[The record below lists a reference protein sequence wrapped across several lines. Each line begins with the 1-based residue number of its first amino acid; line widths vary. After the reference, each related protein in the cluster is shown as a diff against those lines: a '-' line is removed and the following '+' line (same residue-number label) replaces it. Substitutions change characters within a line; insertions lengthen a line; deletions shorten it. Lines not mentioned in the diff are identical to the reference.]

1 MSLSFES
8 IVYTYLLIMPYLAL
22 TFYFAVYQRDDFFL
36 KTRSSVQFLYVLI
49 FLGFIFINLLLWKW
63 LFREFEFLGFSIQST
78 KSHNKSTGL
87 ITILAAIAA
96 VCGWIFTARVQTINA
111 IKGHSMQVLMNSR
124 TSTIYMQKVDK
135 TIEIR
140 RGLTKESMST
150 EGDKQDAVL
159 TAEKFEKLGNGNG
172 EKADEEKSA
181 VIYMLN
187 FLEFVAIGIR
197 HYNLD
202 ESLLKGSLRS
212 IINSNY
218 KLYKPVIDHLRRV
231 DNPKIFTQFELLHD
245 RWTEP
250 SEILCT
256 SCRCWHPKK
265 PEKQQWKDKYDKEIK
280 RGMGI
285 LTFGS
290 WQLALFIIKQVK
302 KITKGQNLEEKLC
315 KPCLENTNRKTLD
328 QRSAKWLKEPK
339 ISINPA
345 KIGGIRRKLV
355 LIVEASEKGR
365 ITKVSIGNSSGMKCI
380 DVKVVRV
387 VKKSKLKPHQVNG
400 KNCPIVLTLHFEFH
414 PKP

>member
-1 MSLSFES
+1 MWHFFES
-8 IVYTYLLIMPYLAL
+8 IFFTYLLIMPYLAL
-22 TFYFAVYQRDDFFL
+22 SFYFLVYQRDDFFL

-63 LFREFEFLGFSIQST
+63 VFKEIDFLGFSIKST
-78 KSHNKSTGL
+78 KTHNKSTGL
-87 ITILAAIAA
+87 ITILAAVAA

-140 RGLTKESMST
+140 RGLTKESIST
-150 EGDKQDAVL
+150 EDDKQNVVL
-159 TAEKFEKLGNGNG
+159 TAEKFEKLGNGDG
-172 EKADEEKSA
+172 VKADEEKSA

-245 RWTEP
+245 RWAEP
-250 SEILCT
+250 TEILCV
-256 SCRCWHPKK
+256 SCKIWHPKK
-265 PEKQQWKDKYDKEIK
+265 PENQQWKDKYDKEINK
-280 RGMGI
+280 YACI
-285 LTFGS
+285 LTFGL
-290 WQLALFIIKQVK
+290 WRLTRTVIKKVK
-302 KITKGQNLEEKLC
+302 KIFKEQNEELKLC
-315 KPCLENTNRKTLD
+315 KECLVNANRKVVDLMCI
-328 QRSAKWLKEPK
+328 KWEKEPK
-339 ISINPA
+339 IQINPLHLEG
-345 KIGGIRRKLV
+345 KIRKIVLV
-355 LIVEASEKGR
+355 VEASESGN
-365 ITKVSIGNSSGMKCI
+365 ITQVGVEKSSGKNSIDSTIVSI
-380 DVKVVRV
+380 VKR
-387 VKKSKLKPHQVNG
+387 SKLKPYEVNG
-400 KNCPIVLTLHFEFH
+400 EKFPIALTLPIELH